1 MQFRKYLLSREK
13 CPRVEGC
20 SWLKDCSGKWKHF
33 KIVILIWSLQIV
45 VMAIRTKLDGDDNAD
60 FEEGGWLY
68 LEKRSRERGDRRW
81 KATLTEPADSELK
94 HAIIFSTVIS
104 DHWKSIYSSTS
115 WPLANIKLW
124 WYYTWE
130 KCDWVWI
137 SPKMLNVLLHPS
149 KSHHLF
155 SGPCQSVDHKP
166 QDFWNQVS
174 ILSDIKRPG
183 FL

>member
-1 MQFRKYLLSREK
+1 
-13 CPRVEGC
+13 
-20 SWLKDCSGKWKHF
+20 
-33 KIVILIWSLQIV
+33 
-45 VMAIRTKLDGDDNAD
+45 MAIRTKLDGDDNAD

-68 LEKRSRERGDRRW
+68 LEKRSRESGDRRW

-94 HAIIFSTVIS
+94 HATIFSAVIS

-137 SPKMLNVLLHPS
+137 SPKMLDVLLHPS

-155 SGPCQSVDHKP
+155 SGPYQSVDHKP

-174 ILSDIKRPG
+174 ILSDIRRAWLSFISIPLPHRKKIKINNTSIFEHKTKRSSTWSRRPA
-183 FL
+183 LPSTPSSPR